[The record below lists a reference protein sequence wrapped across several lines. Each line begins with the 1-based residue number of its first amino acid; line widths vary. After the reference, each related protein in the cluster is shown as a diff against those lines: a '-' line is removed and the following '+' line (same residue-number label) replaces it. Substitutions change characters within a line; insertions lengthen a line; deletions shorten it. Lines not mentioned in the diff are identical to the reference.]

1 MKKAFLAAALL
12 AFVLAGCGSSYDNK
26 SGSYTNGGSGY
37 YATQDA
43 SYSAGFDADYD
54 FGYESSE
61 AYENTSAESGS
72 DVRAGRKLIRTV
84 NLQVETM
91 DFDSLLSYLENR
103 TQELG
108 GYVESLNSYN
118 GSSYNSTSYSGS
130 GYRNNRTASLT
141 LRIPKNNLDSF
152 LVQVAENSNITSRS
166 EREVDVTLDYVDLDS
181 HKAVLLAEQERLLS
195 FLEQAETV
203 EEMIMLESRLSE
215 VRYQIESME
224 RQLRTYDNQIE
235 YSTVYLD
242 ITEVVEL
249 TPVPV
254 KQPTTWE
261 RISNGFM
268 DSLKNIG
275 KGFREFFVW
284 FIVTLPYLVLFAVI
298 ILVIVLFTV
307 LGVKKGAAK
316 RKKRAEAFMR
326 QQQEYMKQ
334 MQQNRQLSGQNVQTG
349 QNAQIGQAQAVQN
362 GAQPSAPNA
371 QTMQAAPQSTQSPA
385 QGSQTGQGGSN
396 E

>member
-1 MKKAFLAAALL
+1 MKKKVFLTAALL
-12 AFVLAGCGSSYDNK
+12 AFVLAGCGSSYSGK
-26 SGSYTNGGSGY
+26 SEEYTNDGY
-37 YATQDA
+37 YAMPD
-43 SYSAGFDADYD
+43 SVNGAGIYEEADYD
-54 FGYESSE
+54 YEYEPSE
-61 AYENTSAESGS
+61 SFDSPSAEAGG

-91 DFDSLLSYLENR
+91 DFEALLSYVQDR

-108 GYVESLNSYN
+108 GYVESLNSNN
-118 GSSYNSTSYSGS
+118 GSNYYSTSYSGS
-130 GYRNNRTASLT
+130 GYRNDRTASMT
-141 LRIPKNNLDSF
+141 LRIPKNNLDNF
-152 LVQVAENSNITSRS
+152 LVQVEENSNITSRS

-224 RQLRTYDNQIE
+224 SQLRTYDNQIE

-254 KQPTTWE
+254 KQQTTWE
-261 RISNGFM
+261 RISDGFM
-268 DSLKNIG
+268 NSLKNIG
-275 KGFREFFVW
+275 KGFKEFFIGFV
-284 FIVTLPYLVLFAVI
+284 IVLPYLVLFAVI
-298 ILVIVLFTV
+298 ILLIVLFTV
-307 LGVKKGAAK
+307 LGVKKSAAK
-316 RKKRAEAFMR
+316 RKKRAETFMR
-326 QQQEYMKQ
+326 QQQEYMRQ
-334 MQQNRQLSGQNVQTG
+334 MQQAQGSTVPAVQTG
-349 QNAQIGQAQAVQN
+349 QNAQRVQTSAQMIQ
-362 GAQPSAPNA
+362 
-371 QTMQAAPQSTQSPA
+371 PA
-385 QGSQTGQGGSN
+385 QVQPEQNQVQQNKGDTN